1 MLQNNA
7 DELVNAHQQIINEL
21 LAVEENWNLEEENF
35 LDPVEAEEREDGGVE
50 IDLVDEADEL
60 DVIAGELLDQNDAIQ
75 DQLEVIQQRIDNG
88 PAHDEEIIFN
98 EVRLRFLILERFV
111 LRKREVLPRFE
122 LGSLDSESRVLTVTP

>member
-98 EVRLRFLILERFV
+98 EVRLSDL
-111 LRKREVLPRFE
+111 
-122 LGSLDSESRVLTVTP
+122 